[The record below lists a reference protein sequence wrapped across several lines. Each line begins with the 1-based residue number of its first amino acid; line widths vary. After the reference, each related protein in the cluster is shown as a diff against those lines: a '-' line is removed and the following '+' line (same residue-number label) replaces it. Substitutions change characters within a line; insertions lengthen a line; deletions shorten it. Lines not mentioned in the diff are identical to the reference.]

1 MSIFIWKILPFNPA
15 LVQDR
20 FESFVSVVAPV
31 AESYSVRDARLHLRH
46 VRDLLRSLDPTDAY
60 NGVNGSSLSYLTFYT
75 TGNNGNAPLSY
86 IRISFPIRKHSTLSP
101 LRSTLQM
108 VRAWGRGELLKGS
121 LLTAALQNTSSPALR
136 SDRCVH
142 FNQSERTGR

>member
-60 NGVNGSSLSYLTFYT
+60 NGMNGSSLSYLTFYT

-86 IRISFPIRKHSTLSP
+86 IRISFPIRKRSTLSP

-121 LLTAALQNTSSPALR
+121 LLTAALQNMSSPALR
-136 SDRCVH
+136 NDRCVH

>member
-1 MSIFIWKILPFNPA
+1 MSIFIWKMLPFNPA

-86 IRISFPIRKHSTLSP
+86 IRISFPIRKRSTFSP
-101 LRSTLQM
+101 LHSTLQM